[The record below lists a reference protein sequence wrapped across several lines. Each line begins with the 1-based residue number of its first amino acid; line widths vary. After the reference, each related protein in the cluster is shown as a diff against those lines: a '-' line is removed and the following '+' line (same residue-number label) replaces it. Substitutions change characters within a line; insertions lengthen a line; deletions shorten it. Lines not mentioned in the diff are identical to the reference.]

1 LSHPG
6 LTNES
11 TAAKPWPQRAA
22 AFDQSC
28 GSFSIPGQLGEAL
41 NIQDYL
47 IDQEGKDWSDLLSGW
62 GVLLPGSFDVWL
74 VNRFGDVFAVFE
86 DGSVNLLD
94 VGNGMIER
102 VANDRDE
109 FAIKIDLDD
118 NVNVWLMVKLVNAC
132 VNAGMRLSPNQCYGF
147 KVPPG
152 LGGTYALENI
162 EPTDLSV
169 HYSFLADICRQTIA
183 FPDGTKVRI
192 VVSKNP

>member
-1 LSHPG
+1 
-6 LTNES
+6 
-11 TAAKPWPQRAA
+11 
-22 AFDQSC
+22 
-28 GSFSIPGQLGEAL
+28 L